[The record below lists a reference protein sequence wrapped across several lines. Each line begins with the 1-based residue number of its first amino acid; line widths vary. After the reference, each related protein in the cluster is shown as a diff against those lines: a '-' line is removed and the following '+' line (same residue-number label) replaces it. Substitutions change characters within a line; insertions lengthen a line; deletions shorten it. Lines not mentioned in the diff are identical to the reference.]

1 VLGKELTVPS
11 PDSPTGGRLTLLVCH
26 IDDGGP
32 PPHACKRAQRALR
45 QAGHDFDKVVAA
57 RGVVFGL
64 FTTGRR
70 PNLKR
75 LTGQE
80 QLPVLRLPDG
90 TTINGSG
97 AIIAWAADHPPAPI
111 SGPGQQPATETPDS

>member
-1 VLGKELTVPS
+1 MPS
-11 PDSPTGGRLTLLVCH
+11 PETPTGGKLTLLVCH

-45 QAGHDFDKVVAA
+45 GSGHEFDKIVAA
-57 RGVVFGL
+57 RGVPFGL

-70 PNLKR
+70 PKLKQ
-75 LTGQE
+75 LCGQE

-90 TTINGSG
+90 STVNGSEN
-97 AIIAWAADHPPAPI
+97 IIAWATEHRA
-111 SGPGQQPATETPDS
+111 GQ